1 MVEYMGIIFISHLSV
16 FSHFQMIN
24 VQYLNNKI
32 TMKFAFLKGMDIVFI
47 QTSVQIPASP
57 LMSNVTMET

>member
-24 VQYLNNKI
+24 VHYLNNKN
-32 TMKFAFLKGMDIVFI
+32 TMKFAFLKGMDTVFI
-47 QTSVQIPASP
+47 QT
-57 LMSNVTMET
+57 